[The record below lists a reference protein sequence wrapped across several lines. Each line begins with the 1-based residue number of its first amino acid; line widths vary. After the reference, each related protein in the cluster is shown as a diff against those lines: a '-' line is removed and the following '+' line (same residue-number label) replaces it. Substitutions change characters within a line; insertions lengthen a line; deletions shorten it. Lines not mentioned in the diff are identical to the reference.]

1 MNSRVED
8 VDFVFLHIYRA
19 YAQQNIIQEWSVLQL
34 EGMDFAVPIATR
46 AFQFVFASVNPWDN
60 ASMAENI
67 SQV

>member
-1 MNSRVED
+1 MNSRGED

-46 AFQFVFASVNPWDN
+46 AFQFALNPWDN

>member
-1 MNSRVED
+1 MNSRGED

-34 EGMDFAVPIATR
+34 EGMDFATR
-46 AFQFVFASVNPWDN
+46 AFQFAFASVNPWDN